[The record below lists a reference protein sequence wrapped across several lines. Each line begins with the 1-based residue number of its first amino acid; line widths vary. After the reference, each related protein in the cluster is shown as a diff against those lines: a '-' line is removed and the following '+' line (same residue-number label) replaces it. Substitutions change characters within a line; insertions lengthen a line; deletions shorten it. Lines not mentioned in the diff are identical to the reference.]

1 METNELILKLD
12 KDSTLPLIEGLGKSA
27 YAIAVAHGF
36 RGTEQEW
43 LDSLK
48 GLQGPQGEPGLKG
61 APFRYE
67 DFTPEQLAALK
78 GPKGDKGDDGLS
90 AFNIA
95 QLNGFQGTYVEWLKS
110 LKGKDGA
117 SATADNAHQL
127 LLQGNVWCESA
138 SVDDV
143 LTALISTVGKPFPRT
158 DIKPLTFTQPTK
170 GQTELSLQGENH
182 YKVCLDSDSGEPVEI
197 MNGIA
202 TITIPA
208 FGKDDIVVDYFN
220 MLGVKVS
227 NITITGIKELQFTDK
242 NGITVFKEG
251 NVLTIDLTNQ
261 TDNID
266 KNYDISDR
274 PAWVYDGVTE
284 FKFISNSP
292 NKIIG
297 YAETSK
303 IPIDNLYAT
312 LNTIGNPNIKT
323 IYAQYGEIGKITYV
337 PITRRTYRS
346 VGDGASRKVIF
357 LRQENIR
364 IPVELERI
372 KADYFAVMTE
382 PFDGMVAGFGNFYKT
397 APDNE

>member
-12 KDSTLPLIEGLGKSA
+12 KETTIPLIEGLGKSA

-48 GLQGPQGEPGLKG
+48 GLQGPQGEPGPKG
-61 APFRYE
+61 DPFRYE
-67 DFTPEQLAALK
+67 DFTPEQLEGLK
-78 GPKGDKGDDGLS
+78 GPKGDKGEDGR
-90 AFNIA
+90 
-95 QLNGFQGTYVEWLKS
+95 
-110 LKGKDGA
+110 DGA

-143 LTALISTVGKPFPRT
+143 LTALIGNMGKPFPRT

-170 GQTELSLQGENH
+170 GQTELSLQGEDH
-182 YKVCLDSDSGEPVEI
+182 YKVSLEGGEPVEI

-303 IPIDNLYAT
+303 IPLDKLYAT

-323 IYAQYGEIGKITYV
+323 IYAQYGEIGKDTFAPVI
-337 PITRRTYRS
+337 RRVYRS
-346 VGDGASRKVIF
+346 VGDGASRKVTYLGQQA
-357 LRQENIR
+357 LRPR
-364 IPVELERI
+364 VELKRI

>member
-1 METNELILKLD
+1 MENTNNFEYVNVKARVPKVID
-12 KDSTLPLIEGLGKSA
+12 IVIPGAQGLPGEQGT
-27 YAIAVAHGF
+27 
-36 RGTEQEW
+36 RGP
-43 LDSLK
+43 K
-48 GLQGPQGEPGLKG
+48 GD
-61 APFRYE
+61 PFRYE
-67 DFTPEQLAALK
+67 DFTPEQLEALK
-78 GPKGDKGDDGLS
+78 GPKGEDGLS

-127 LLQGNVWCESA
+127 LLQGNIWCESA

-303 IPIDNLYAT
+303 IPLDKLYAT

-323 IYAQYGEIGKITYV
+323 IYAQYGEIGKGTFV
-337 PITRRTYRS
+337 PVIRRVYRS
-346 VGDGASRKVIF
+346 VGDGASRKVTF
-357 LRQENIR
+357 LGQQAIR
-364 IPVELERI
+364 PRVELERI

-382 PFDGMVAGFGNFYKT
+382 PFDGMVVGFGNFYKT

>member
-1 METNELILKLD
+1 MEDTNNFEYVNVKARVPKVID
-12 KDSTLPLIEGLGKSA
+12 IVIPGAQGLPGEQGT
-27 YAIAVAHGF
+27 
-36 RGTEQEW
+36 RGP
-43 LDSLK
+43 K
-48 GLQGPQGEPGLKG
+48 GD
-61 APFRYE
+61 PFRYE
-67 DFTPEQLAALK
+67 DFTPEQLEALK
-78 GPKGDKGDDGLS
+78 GPKGEDGLS

-127 LLQGNVWCESA
+127 LLQGNVWAESA

-143 LTALISTVGKPFPRT
+143 LTALIGNMGKPFPRT

-170 GQTELSLQGENH
+170 GQTELSLQGEDH
-182 YKVCLDSDSGEPVEI
+182 YKVSLEGGELVEVV
-197 MNGIA
+197 NGSA
-202 TITIPA
+202 NITIPA
-208 FGKDDIVVDYFN
+208 YGKSDIVVDYFN

-303 IPIDNLYAT
+303 IPLDKLYAT
-312 LNTIGNPNIKT
+312 LDTLSNPNIKT
-323 IYAQYGEIGKITYV
+323 IYAQYGEIGKETFV
-337 PITRRTYRS
+337 PKIRRIYKS
-346 VGDGASRKVIF
+346 VGEGTSRKVTY
-357 LRQENIR
+357 LGRQNIR
-364 IPVELERI
+364 PRVEFERI

-382 PFDGMVAGFGNFYKT
+382 PFDGMAVGFGNFYKT

>member
-1 METNELILKLD
+1 MEDTKNFEYVNVKAKVPKVID
-12 KDSTLPLIEGLGKSA
+12 IVIPGTQGVQGEQGKQ
-27 YAIAVAHGF
+27 GP
-36 RGTEQEW
+36 
-43 LDSLK
+43 
-48 GLQGPQGEPGLKG
+48 QGPQGEQGPRGEQGPKG
-61 APFRYE
+61 DKGDPFTYE
-67 DFTPEQLAALK
+67 DFTAEQLEALK
-78 GPKGDKGDDGLS
+78 GPKGDKGEDGLS

-127 LLQGNVWCESA
+127 LLQGNVWAESA

-143 LTALISTVGKPFPRT
+143 LTALIGNTGKPFPRT

-170 GQTELSLQGENH
+170 GQTELSLQGEDH
-182 YKVCLDSDSGEPVEI
+182 YKVSLEGGELVEVV
-197 MNGIA
+197 NGSA
-202 TITIPA
+202 NITIPA
-208 FGKDDIVVDYFN
+208 YGKSDIVVDYFN

-303 IPIDNLYAT
+303 IPLDKLYAT

-323 IYAQYGEIGKITYV
+323 IYAQYGEIGKKTFV
-337 PITRRTYRS
+337 PVIRRVYRS
-346 VGDGASRKVIF
+346 VGDGASRKVTF
-357 LRQENIR
+357 LGQQEFR
-364 IPVELERI
+364 PSVELEHI

-382 PFDGMVAGFGNFYKT
+382 PFDKMVVGFGNFYKT